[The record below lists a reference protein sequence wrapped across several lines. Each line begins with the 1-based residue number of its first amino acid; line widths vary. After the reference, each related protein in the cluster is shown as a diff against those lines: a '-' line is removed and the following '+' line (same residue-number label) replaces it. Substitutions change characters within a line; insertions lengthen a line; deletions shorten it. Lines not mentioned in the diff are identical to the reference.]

1 MDPQGTGFTLVQL
14 KERKHVNVWTGKK
27 IWPFYKKKQQLQQ

>member
-14 KERKHVNVWTGKK
+14 QGRKRVNVWIGKK
-27 IWPFYKKKQQLQQ
+27 IWPFYKKKQQHQQ